1 MRAENVVLLTIKK
14 AYTTLSDYE
23 KRVADFVLANAD
35 ETLNL
40 TVANLAKQTQV
51 SEPTVIRFC
60 RKLNFTGYQEFKIAL
75 AKGDVY
81 GGETLKVIHEEV
93 TPQDSV
99 REISSKVISSHIL
112 AMQQTMAMINYER
125 LEQFIDLILRAGHL
139 DFFGLGGSGTVAMD
153 VENKFLRTGINTRCC
168 IDAHIQLIWTALRDK
183 NDVIVI
189 FSNSGTTRHFVKVME
204 LARKNGVKLVLITSG
219 SNTVL
224 TRLADIT
231 FQIHASETS
240 HKKEPSSSR
249 IAMLAIMDV
258 VATAIALEKQSDYI
272 ENIYKT
278 RAALENEKY

>member
-125 LEQFIDLILRAGHL
+125 LEQFIGLILRAGHL